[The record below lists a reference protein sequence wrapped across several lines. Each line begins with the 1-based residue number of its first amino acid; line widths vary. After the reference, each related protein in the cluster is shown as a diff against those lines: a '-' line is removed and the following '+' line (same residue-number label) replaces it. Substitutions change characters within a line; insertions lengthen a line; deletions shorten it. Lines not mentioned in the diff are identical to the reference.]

1 MFGHFKKWC
10 SVSDSIMTMR
20 EATVPRHIISSIFL
34 FRINIISDQSL
45 LPTVK
50 TFSPPPW
57 DRIHSI
63 VSPPQ
68 GWTICLLPESW
79 KGNPVWSSSLQ
90 SSLLCTHCRNM
101 HVIAPHGPTHVVE
114 TAAHALISPSAVV
127 QEGCPDSQWYLF
139 DSKMLI
145 MRYHFRLKSM
155 YATRGFYSTLHQLLL
170 MLVLKNYSCECNY

>member
-1 MFGHFKKWC
+1 MFCFRFNDLWENLLYPGTLFLVY
-10 SVSDSIMTMR
+10 SYLESI
-20 EATVPRHIISSIFL
+20 L
-34 FRINIISDQSL
+34 FQIKVFYPQL
-45 LPTVK
+45 K
-50 TFSPPPW
+50 HSPPPW

-101 HVIAPHGPTHVVE
+101 NVIAPHGPTHVVE

-145 MRYHFRLKSM
+145 MRYHFRLKSV